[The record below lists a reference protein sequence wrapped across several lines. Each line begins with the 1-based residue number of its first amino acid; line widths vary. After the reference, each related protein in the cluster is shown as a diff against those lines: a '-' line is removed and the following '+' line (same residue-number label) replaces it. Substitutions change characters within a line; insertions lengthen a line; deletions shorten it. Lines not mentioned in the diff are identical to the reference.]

1 MPGCGKSTVGRNL
14 ARHLGLS
21 FVDADAEVEL
31 RIGMSIRVF
40 FETHG
45 ESDFREVEQDVIDAI
60 TQREGSVI
68 ATGGG
73 AVLRPANREALRARC
88 QVFYLRASPEELY
101 KRLRHDL
108 HRPLLQVADP
118 RSRLR
123 EMFRQR
129 DPLYRETA
137 HYVIEP
143 PRGTMHR
150 VLDMLLMQIEL
161 GANQGLPAPASAA
174 PAAAAPT
181 APATAPR
188 AS

>member
-1 MPGCGKSTVGRNL
+1 MPGCGKSTAGRHL
-14 ARHLGLS
+14 ARHLGLR
-21 FVDADAEVEL
+21 FVDADHEL
-31 RIGMSIRVF
+31 EARIGMSIRAY

-45 ESDFREVEQDVIDAI
+45 EPAFRELEQAVIDEL
-60 TQREGSVI
+60 TQGTGAVI

-73 AVLRPANREALRARC
+73 AVLREANRRALRSRC
-88 QVFYLRASPEELY
+88 QVFYLRASADELY
-101 KRLRHDL
+101 RRLRHDL

-118 RSRLR
+118 RARLR

-137 HYVIEP
+137 HYVIET

-161 GANQGLPAPASAA
+161 GANQGLPAPASAV
-174 PAAAAPT
+174 PAAATPDCT
-181 APATAPR
+181 APGPR